1 MTLLAFIGAT
11 VAVIHVHT
19 RYIRLE
25 RYYEEQWEYQRQQQN
40 NAQEEQEQQHGAS
53 QDREYERYLSLTSM
67 QSGSLTFA
75 AVYTVIL
82 ATALALFG
90 STAVVGFTSLR
101 GVFIAPCFSTSPGS
115 SALRLGIFGGAV
127 IFFANLLLVG
137 AVVLGEV
144 RVRTKNLISER
155 HTVGHPNGETFHSFG
170 FNIFAFL
177 QRKI

>member
-1 MTLLAFIGAT
+1 MAPALCGSFLTDKRSLVAFTWTLTVFMTLLAFIGAT

-19 RYIRLE
+19 HYIRLE

-40 NAQEEQEQQHGAS
+40 NGEQEQHGAS
-53 QDREYERYLSLTSM
+53 QDREYEKYLSLTSM

-75 AVYTVIL
+75 AVYTVLL

-101 GVFIAPCFSTSPGS
+101 GVFIAPCFSTSPSS
-115 SALRLGIFGGAV
+115 SALRLGIFGGVV

-144 RVRTKNLISER
+144 RVRTN
-155 HTVGHPNGETFHSFG
+155 
-170 FNIFAFL
+170 
-177 QRKI
+177 